1 MGMEMFMKKPT
12 LKDLELYKQTG
23 KRTPK
28 EVSLIAPHTNE
39 QAAFS
44 FMELLEEKLKELD
57 IKVIKIKNEST
68 MEKGWKLR
76 KSLGRSTYEENKV
89 ISAVLSLDDYVSRVR
104 NIENALSEKSETVA
118 LEIHAHNFT
127 FEDPVDA
134 STAANFCVLEGTN
147 VLVMKNYLGW
157 LKKVFE
163 EEQKIV
169 KQHKSYAKE
178 IGEII
183 NFDPINY
190 AKYVKNFLKK
200 SKAYKHHIKLIEIP
214 SMELPLLPS
223 HKMFRYYY
231 TKDSTIKQVSAFEQS
246 YCTCIFNLHPNWF
259 SGTNDDKAT
268 EAVGKIIKEVLT
280 Y

>member
-118 LEIHAHNFT
+118 LEIHAIT
-127 FEDPVDA
+127 
-134 STAANFCVLEGTN
+134 
-147 VLVMKNYLGW
+147 
-157 LKKVFE
+157 
-163 EEQKIV
+163 
-169 KQHKSYAKE
+169 
-178 IGEII
+178 
-183 NFDPINY
+183 
-190 AKYVKNFLKK
+190 
-200 SKAYKHHIKLIEIP
+200 
-214 SMELPLLPS
+214 LPLRILLMPVQQQIS
-223 HKMFRYYY
+223 VF
-231 TKDSTIKQVSAFEQS
+231 
-246 YCTCIFNLHPNWF
+246 
-259 SGTNDDKAT
+259 
-268 EAVGKIIKEVLT
+268 
-280 Y
+280 